1 VPAAE
6 IEIWRG
12 GGKNR
17 VPQAWLALVLVQR
30 VHRSRDEAIHAST
43 DQSRLLSSVHR
54 ERDKSIYV
62 FSSVSNI

>member
-30 VHRSRDEAIHAST
+30 VHRSRDEAIHASI
-43 DQSRLLSSVHR
+43 DQSQLLSSLHQSTVK
-54 ERDKSIYV
+54 ETNL
-62 FSSVSNI
+62 FTFFLCQ